1 MNRARPCGVRPA
13 VAVAIAK
20 ARKKAGL
27 SQDRLANRLNRCQS
41 YVAKIE
47 LGEREIEVREFVW
60 IVRRI
65 GADPLQLLERLFRD
79 DDFSDLY
86 QPAKRQPRPAPQ
98 FELEPYQTE
107 PYDPADEEPDDDEV
121 ELGHL
126 KFDQGGAE

>member
-1 MNRARPCGVRPA
+1 MNRTRPFGVRSA

-20 ARKKAGL
+20 ARRKAGL

-47 LGEREIEVREFVW
+47 LGEREVEVREFVW

-65 GADPLQLLERLFRD
+65 GADPLLLLDRLFKD

-86 QPAKRQPRPAPQ
+86 QPAKREPEPAPHI
-98 FELEPYQTE
+98 EIE
-107 PYDPADEEPDDDEV
+107 PYDPADEEPDDDEIK
-121 ELGHL
+121 LGHL
-126 KFDQGGAE
+126 KFDQGGAK

>member
-1 MNRARPCGVRPA
+1 MKPGPRDPGRRVGAT
-13 VAVAIAK
+13 IAK
-20 ARKKAGL
+20 VRRTAGL

-47 LGEREIEVREFVW
+47 IGAREVEVREFEW

-65 GADPLQLLERLFRD
+65 GADPLRLLERLCRD

-86 QPAKRQPRPAPQ
+86 QPTKCEPEREPAPQ
-98 FELEPYQTE
+98 AEIE
-107 PYDPADEEPDDDEV
+107 PYDPADEEPDADEV

-126 KFDQGGAE
+126 KFDQGGAK